1 MLTKLH
7 KTIARLIL
15 LAASICSL
23 SPTYLLAQEAT
34 EYAVKAAMIYK
45 IAKFVNWPETAFA
58 PNEEEIVIGI
68 LGDDPFGKEI
78 DILENKMVRDRKVHI
93 IRFSSVEDVQ
103 QCHILFISESEVEN
117 MAKIT
122 EKLRNRSV
130 LTVGDSPPFIND
142 GGMINFNI
150 MQDNIRFEINA
161 AAAKQADLKIS
172 SMLLRLA
179 TNVKVD

>member
-1 MLTKLH
+1 
-7 KTIARLIL
+7 
-15 LAASICSL
+15 
-23 SPTYLLAQEAT
+23 
-34 EYAVKAAMIYK
+34 
-45 IAKFVNWPETAFA
+45 
-58 PNEEEIVIGI
+58 
-68 LGDDPFGKEI
+68 
-78 DILENKMVRDRKVHI
+78 
-93 IRFSSVEDVQ
+93 
-103 QCHILFISESEVEN
+103 
-117 MAKIT
+117 MANIT

-179 TNVKVD
+179 INVKVD